1 MTIAA
6 TQSVLQEI
14 TAIFET
20 TLRLSAGKLDVHANF
35 EDFGIDSIISMEL
48 INKISKKY
56 NITLP
61 PSKFVNVKNIR
72 ELADLLEEIINENKE
87 EETLPAEIKTAAPV
101 KNKPEERPAGVK
113 RAAPVKVPASRRP
126 ERRPASDAYQG
137 LLRYISNKY
146 DIDLSH
152 HSFSSVDEIVDTLL
166 TDYADDLMYYYEDRQ
181 LQEENGM
188 NGNAEHMAATEVPA
202 ARATGDMAIVGISC
216 NFPDAPD
223 AATFWDNLL
232 KEKNSIREIP
242 ATRWK
247 PEDYY
252 VTTPTPGGTISKWG
266 ALLNSVD
273 CFDAGFFKVDPE
285 EARLMDP
292 QERLLIQEV
301 YKAFQDAG
309 IAPGSLAGSDTGV
322 YVAYEYAEYENYL
335 RRNIGKI
342 PVGRYGPV
350 FTSSSPTYYLAN
362 RLSFLLDFYGPSE
375 SINVNCAGSAVAL
388 HRAYYALLNQE
399 SSLAV
404 VGGVSLNLFADDYIS
419 LSQYGMLSPDGTCGV
434 FDDNANGFTRG
445 EGVAA
450 VVLKRLEDAERDH
463 NRIYGVIKASHQ
475 RNRGNARFLSEVKH
489 ESITGVI
496 TDCYEKAD
504 IDLSSISYI
513 EVDGYATKWGDSFEF
528 EGVKNV
534 FKGKSS
540 KEKTCALGSVKG
552 NIGNLESV
560 SGLAS
565 FIKLSLSL
573 YHKKFP
579 ATISGK
585 TINSF
590 LDIDSRS
597 HPLYIA
603 GKELSF
609 DTLRRN
615 DMPVRA
621 GLNSFADSGVNL
633 HIVLEEYLHE
643 VPSPETAAVAIP
655 QLFVLSAKDSERLQE
670 YVRIYTAYLSD
681 TPMEQSFHDLIYTL
695 QTGRDAME
703 ERLAIIAASR
713 AELLEKLTMVAQA
726 GTGAGMEK
734 KGIFHGNI
742 NLSKGNPIAD
752 ILTKDMISMMVR
764 QSLQAQQW
772 QQIAQL
778 WITGLPV
785 DWAIIWKN
793 KTVKPL
799 TLPAYPFARER
810 HWVEIADA
818 EMPAIAAAVP
828 IAQQAKKDTGAQ
840 AVWFFFMSATSDNIS
855 TLPAAVL
862 ELFLKQEIALQLDRP
877 LEDIPTD
884 VNFPELG
891 MNSIGLIALIAR
903 INELL
908 QINISPAILFNC
920 PEIKTLQDYLL
931 EHYADKVK
939 NVMVTSDKTEADK
952 ARGQQETTA
961 TPVAAR
967 ILCPMQVKG
976 DKRAVFAVPGADG
989 NAITLQH
996 LITALGTKQPFYGLE
1011 SVGLVGDDMPL
1022 NSVTAIAQANID
1034 AIREIQAT
1042 GPYRLL
1048 GFSNGGTIAYE
1059 MARLLLEQQEKVESL
1074 ILVDCMSP
1082 ATPGGAM
1089 IDDLVAAIKAIFISS
1104 SGRQIALD
1112 AEQLKQVPEN
1122 EIADYLYDNIKSLGF
1137 NFPKAQLAT
1146 SINTTIANEK
1156 YCRAYKPEKL
1166 PAGIEVLL
1174 FKATESYIAAYQQA
1188 SADYGWNELLPK
1200 PAQIVAIEANH
1211 FTLIDKD
1218 NSKKLAKKINTFFS
1232 KTSS

>member
-6 TQSVLQEI
+6 TQSALQEI

-20 TLRLSAGKLDVHANF
+20 TLRLPSGKLDIYANF

-61 PSKFVNVKNIR
+61 PSKFVNVKNIK
-72 ELADLLEEIINENKE
+72 ELADLLEEIIHENKE
-87 EETLPAEIKTAAPV
+87 EETPPAETTTAV
-101 KNKPEERPAGVK
+101 KATPQERPAGIK
-113 RAAPVKVPASRRP
+113 RTTPVKVPASRRP
-126 ERRPASDAYQG
+126 AERKPAGESYQG

-146 DIDLSH
+146 NIDLFH
-152 HSFSSVDEIVDTLL
+152 QSFRSVDEIVDTLL
-166 TDYADDLMYYYEDRQ
+166 TDYADDLIYYYEDHQ
-181 LQEENGM
+181 LQEENGA
-188 NGNAEHMAATEVPA
+188 NGHTEHMAETTAPA
-202 ARATGDMAIVGISC
+202 ARATGDIAIVGISC

-223 AATFWDNLL
+223 AATFWDNLV

-247 PEDYY
+247 AEDYY
-252 VTTPTPGGTISKWG
+252 VTAPTPGKTISKWG

-273 CFDAGFFKVDPE
+273 CFDAAFFRVDPE

-375 SINVNCAGSAVAL
+375 SVNVNCAGSAVAL
-388 HRAYYALLNQE
+388 HRAYYALQNQE

-450 VVLKRLEDAERDH
+450 VVLKRLEDAERDN

-504 IDLSSISYI
+504 IDLSSVNYI

-603 GKELSF
+603 AKELPF
-609 DTLRRN
+609 DTIRRN
-615 DMPVRA
+615 GMPVRA

-633 HIVLEEYLHE
+633 HMVLEEY
-643 VPSPETAAVAIP
+643 PNDTSSPETAAVAIP

-670 YVRIYTAYLSD
+670 YVRIYTTYLAD
-681 TPMEQSFHDLIYTL
+681 TPMDQSFQDLIYTL

-703 ERLAIIAASR
+703 ERLAVIAASR

-793 KTVKPL
+793 KAVRPL

-810 HWVEIADA
+810 YWVEIDGA
-818 EMPAIAAAVP
+818 EMPAIAAAP
-828 IAQQAKKDTGAQ
+828 TEQAKKDTTTAQ
-840 AVWFFFMSATSDNIS
+840 AAWYFYLSATADNIS

-884 VNFPELG
+884 VNFLELG

-908 QINISPAILFNC
+908 QINMSPAILFNC

-939 NVMVTSDKTEADK
+939 NVMVTSDKAEAEQV
-952 ARGQQETTA
+952 RGDQETTA
-961 TPVAAR
+961 TPVASR
-967 ILCPMQVKG
+967 ILCPMQLKG
-976 DKRAVFAVPGADG
+976 DKRAIFAVPGADG

-1011 SVGLVGDDMPL
+1011 SVGLVGDDTPL
-1022 NSVTAIAQANID
+1022 NSITAIAQANID
-1034 AIREIQAT
+1034 AVREIQAA

-1059 MARLLLEQQEKVESL
+1059 MARQLLAQQEKVESL

-1082 ATPGGAM
+1082 AIPGGPM
-1089 IDDLVAAIKAIFISS
+1089 IEDLVAAIKSIFISA
-1104 SGRQIALD
+1104 SGQHVALD
-1112 AEQLKQVPEN
+1112 AEQLKQLPEN
-1122 EIADYLYDNIKSLGF
+1122 EIADYIYDHIKDLGF

-1156 YCRAYKPEKL
+1156 YCRAYQPEKL
-1166 PAGIEVLL
+1166 AAGIDVLL
-1174 FKATESYIAAYQQA
+1174 FKATESYIEAYQQA
-1188 SADYGWNELLPK
+1188 SADYGWNELLQK

-1218 NSKKLAKKINTFFS
+1218 NSKKLAKKINTFFG
-1232 KTSS
+1232 KTST